1 MQHSGETSSH
11 LLLAV
16 LNLAPPLLARFQ
28 NGMLYRFIQGRV
40 CSSTDLSKESVWR
53 AVARRLGQWHA
64 VLPVL
69 SEGRTDQRESD
80 TNGIPFSIAPS
91 IPKHPS
97 EEINALTPGKVT
109 PNLWTVTQKWI
120 FALPTNT
127 EAERERKASLQQEL
141 EKIVNEFVDLPGLGS
156 DGLVLSHCDLLSGNI
171 IVQPRL
177 SDSADDT
184 APVEIVSFIDYE
196 YTTPAPAAF
205 DIANHF
211 SEFGGLSC
219 DYGVL
224 PTRTVR
230 RAFLSEYLSSYRLH
244 LPTTTEAAVKAN
256 GYSVPSDRLD
266 LENLFDAVDRFRGLP
281 GFYWGVWAL
290 IQATISQIDFDYAAY
305 AERRLGEYWAWRD
318 EVSGVREWEGRKISL
333 RERRWAEE

>member
-1 MQHSGETSSH
+1 MKHPGETASH
-11 LLLAV
+11 LLLAARD
-16 LNLAPPLLARFQ
+16 LAPPLLARFQ
-28 NGMLYRFIQGRV
+28 NGMLYRFIQGKV
-40 CSSTDLSKESVWR
+40 CSSTDLGKEPIWR

-69 SEGRTDQRESD
+69 PGGGTSQRD
-80 TNGIPFSIAPS
+80 TNTNDIPFSIVPS
-91 IPKHPS
+91 MPKHPS
-97 EEINALTPGKVT
+97 EEINAITPGKVT

-127 EAERERKASLQQEL
+127 EAERKRKAVLQQEL
-141 EKIVNEFVDLPGLGS
+141 EKIVDEFVDLPGLGS

-171 IVQPRL
+171 IVQPRS
-177 SDSADDT
+177 SDPTTNAT
-184 APVEIVSFIDYE
+184 PVETVSFIDYE
-196 YTTPAPAAF
+196 YATPGPAAF

-211 SEFGGLSC
+211 SEFGGLAC

-224 PTRTVR
+224 PTRSVR
-230 RAFLSEYLSSYRLH
+230 HAFLSEYLSSYSSH
-244 LPTTTEAAVKAN
+244 LGAASEVGGA
-256 GYSVPSDRLD
+256 GARSDQGGLLD
-266 LENLFDAVDRFRGLP
+266 LDNLFAAVDRFRGLP

-305 AERRLGEYWAWRD
+305 AEHRLGEYWAWKE
-318 EVSGVREWEGRKISL
+318 EVDGSREKKGREMSL